1 LKKFRQKIGK
11 KFAKNFLKNKI
22 EKMEIRE
29 ISGKILQQFFDNFRG
44 EKTFLQS
51 EKFGIFR
58 EKCGEK
64 ILKFGIFE
72 NKKIVGAA
80 QIQKIETRFKKF
92 LHVPHGPLISA
103 ENWEIATEKFLD
115 FLVNFG
121 REKNCD
127 FVRISPLFSENKKKI
142 FIKKKWRDAAV
153 HLVNPEKTLVL
164 NLEKSTDEIL
174 RQMRK
179 STRYEIRRAEKCGI
193 EIARGRDKKNLE
205 IFWELHRQT
214 FLRQKFVP
222 FPKKN
227 TEIELEIFGENAEIF
242 SAKIDGKFFSSAIIL
257 FDKNAG
263 YYHQGA
269 SIYSKLP
276 AAHAAIWAAI
286 LAAKSRGCREF
297 NFWGICE
304 KEKKN
309 HPWAGLSKFKRGFGG
324 TEKNFLHAQDF
335 PLKKAKFAANFLLEK
350 FRKWKRNY

>member
-1 LKKFRQKIGK
+1 MLQ
-11 KFAKNFLKNKI
+11 
-22 EKMEIRE
+22 IRE

-64 ILKFGIFE
+64 IFKFGIFE
-72 NKKIVGAA
+72 NKKIIGAA
-80 QIQKIETRFKKF
+80 QIQKIETKFRKF
-92 LHVPHGPLISA
+92 LHVPHGPLIFA
-103 ENWEIATEKFLD
+103 DFFDAALENFLD

-127 FVRISPLFSENKKKI
+127 FVRISPLFSENTKKI

-164 NLEKSTDEIL
+164 NLENSADEIL
-174 RQMRK
+174 QKMRK
-179 STRYEIRRAEKCGI
+179 STRYEIRRIEKCGI
-193 EIARGRDKKNLE
+193 KIERGREKKDLE

-227 TEIELEIFGENAEIF
+227 TKIEIEIFGADAEIF
-242 SAKIDGKFFSSAIIL
+242 SAKIGEKFFSSAIIL
-257 FDKNAG
+257 FDQNAG
-263 YYHQGA
+263 YYQQGA
-269 SIYSKLP
+269 SIYSKSP
-276 AAHAAIWAAI
+276 VAHATIWAAI
-286 LAAKSRGCREF
+286 FAAKARGCREF

-309 HPWAGLSKFKRGFGG
+309 HPWAGLSQFKRGFGG
-324 TEKNFLHAQDF
+324 TEKKFLHAQDF
-335 PLKKAKFAANFLLEK
+335 PLKKIKFAANFLLEK
-350 FRKWKRNY
+350 FRKWRRNY